1 MPRKPKEHK
10 RKIIVVVNGN
20 PVAVTLHPP
29 GGNRRSW
36 YAYWPGLVAS
46 RSTGTADPDE
56 AALVVENMLKNGGKK
71 PASHGSVLSDQ
82 EFEDIQRAHFD
93 RQQDPA
99 ARARAQKTLESCLDA
114 IAAFRTI
121 TG

>member
-10 RKIIVVVNGN
+10 RKIVVVVNGN
-20 PVAVTLHPP
+20 PVAVVLHPP

-71 PASHGSVLSDQ
+71 PECQISVPTDE
-82 EFEDIQRAHFD
+82 EFEEIQRRH
-93 RQQDPA
+93 
-99 ARARAQKTLESCLDA
+99 
-114 IAAFRTI
+114 
-121 TG
+121 